1 MQEMTDLVS
10 IEEKTFIESAL
21 LLAKEARDN
30 GEIPVGAIVVMDSVI
45 IGTGYNKQLED
56 CDPTAHAEIV
66 ALRQAAKKEKNFR
79 LDGAKMFVTVKPCSM
94 CDEAIKR
101 ARISEVIFISPRAR
115 PSTHRVAYKEANEYS
130 EISSKMLKEFFKEKR

>member
-1 MQEMTDLVS
+1 MKMTPNTQ
-10 IEEKTFIESAL
+10 TFIESAL

-30 GEIPVGAIVVMDSVI
+30 GEIPVGAVIVKNFKI
-45 IGTGYNKQLED
+45 IGKGYNRQLKD

-101 ARISEVIFISPRAR
+101 ARINEVIFISPRAR
-115 PSTHRVAYKEANEYS
+115 VATHKVVYKKVDEYS